1 MIDERELLAI
11 KLKEFRKQHNL
22 NQFEFAEDCGV
33 SKDIV
38 SLIERCKDNVTLDT
52 VQLFAARMG
61 LTVSELFIRSDVT
74 YFVIPGTVEI
84 EGETYTTYGIG
95 AIQNGIMQKSIP
107 DISTSFNKIKNLVL
121 DCNDNG
127 LSLIHLEDV
136 IEDFLP

>member
-1 MIDERELLAI
+1 MMDERDLLST
-11 KLKEFRKQHNL
+11 KLKEFRKEHNL

-61 LTVSELFIRSDVT
+61 ITVSEMFSRSDVI
-74 YFVIPGTVEI
+74 YFVVPGTVEI
-84 EGETYTTYGIG
+84 EGKIHTTYGIG
-95 AIQNGIMQKSIP
+95 AIKNGVLQKHIP
-107 DISTSFNKIKNLVL
+107 DISTSFNKVKMLVF

-127 LSLIHLEDV
+127 LSLTHLNDI
-136 IEDFLP
+136 IEDFLD